1 MGTIVGELNVKLECG
16 TPFLTRL
23 DTSRHSGYRP
33 RPFDPFYSDSANDL
47 GCAMSR
53 HVLPLTLLLP
63 LAGCWPD
70 DQPNNLIVQPGP
82 LYPAPNLPQVKNY
95 CKPATQEAAT
105 RAAEMSQ
112 RILAANP
119 QVGMRPLT
127 LTIGGD
133 QPEIFHRGTG
143 QIIVTEGLVKLCTTD
158 RFLAAVLCLE
168 MGKMVSEREAV
179 ASVRSRE
186 PELEPPPEIHIGN
199 DTTGTFGP
207 ADGSRMYELARYEK
221 GRRRPGSPPP
231 PPDPQAL
238 ARSFLTKTGF
248 HENDLDAVMPILRK
262 AEANFQLERQMTA
275 NPPPVDQLKK
285 QVEEQKKSESQ

>member
-1 MGTIVGELNVKLECG
+1 
-16 TPFLTRL
+16 
-23 DTSRHSGYRP
+23 
-33 RPFDPFYSDSANDL
+33 
-47 GCAMSR
+47 MSR
-53 HVLPLTLLLP
+53 RVLPLTLLLA
-63 LAGCWPD
+63 LAGCWLD

-82 LYPAPNLPQVKNY
+82 GYPAPVLPQVKNY

-143 QIIVTEGLVKLCTTD
+143 QIVVTEGLVKLCTTD
-158 RFLAAVLCLE
+158 RFLAAVLCQE

-186 PELEPPPEIHIGN
+186 PEQEPPPEIRIGN
-199 DTTGTFGP
+199 DTAGTFGP

-221 GRRRPGSPPP
+221 GRRRSGDPPPP
-231 PPDPQAL
+231 PPDPNTL
-238 ARSFLTKTGF
+238 ARGFLTKAGF
-248 HENDLDAVMPILRK
+248 HENDLDAVQSILRK
-262 AEANFQLERQMTA
+262 AEANFLLERQMTA

-285 QVEEQKKSESQ
+285 QAEEQKNKSEKP